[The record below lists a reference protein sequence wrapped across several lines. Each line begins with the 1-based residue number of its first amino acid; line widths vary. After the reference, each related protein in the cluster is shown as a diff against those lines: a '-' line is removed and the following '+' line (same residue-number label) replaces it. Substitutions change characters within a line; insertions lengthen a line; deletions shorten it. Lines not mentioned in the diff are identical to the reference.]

1 MQDMVVTLSQFA
13 AITMGITKE
22 FITELTDLFSY
33 LELIDKIMIILEGTK
48 YDKTFCDSCQTNIGI
63 HEMFNLAYIC
73 CQTLIN
79 VYKPNMFLKKS
90 GSVFGRIMA
99 KMMIAVSHMDC
110 PKRALFQQSAVEIV
124 QSFLVRFQNAEVAEF
139 AIAAIP
145 ELLANYHQVSLN
157 ANISYGEVFLLQ
169 DLFYKL
175 KVVGKT
181 EELVRVGLFYIP
193 FAIVAK
199 QEDSKV
205 AQEIIGDIVATQVES
220 LRTSIFLTPFEFLT
234 NNSTFHGMKLPTD
247 VNFSDVHLVY
257 LKHARVPIPL
267 KACDLIIDQMIRTE
281 GASFKHLQFVLHAP
295 NYSYKAI
302 ESRIRDLFAMS
313 TVPDTEMDKQRND
326 LLKGAFQLASYD
338 NKPSVKHDILDE
350 LRKPVSSLFSERN
363 LQYEFTQKQLL
374 QDIMTRF
381 TVFVEFYL
389 ALSAKDKQSL
399 EHESNYLC
407 GGLVQLGQQ
416 LSRRTYKGKAMKIFW
431 LLHRLSLEC
440 NYQWV
445 EIVACSY
452 FAGNNRL
459 YQKIVVDEQNGPD
472 LSTLLEGVYEKVLSY
487 LYIPDDNL
495 QWQNE
500 LYCCLLNL
508 VLLYMSQGRMIDAK
522 ILLKFV
528 EIKIAIANNAY
539 DVVRLKYDY
548 VLLKMASQY
557 RSVNSRSIYSMGL
570 HILKEIKQNFN
581 IIHKG
586 DFIADVIYETIAY
599 ISLRCYNRHQ
609 PSDESETLLVWM
621 VNYASRHGLVLQ
633 SARALLLATLLNLGR
648 ENAELTQVSVNF

>member
-1 MQDMVVTLSQFA
+1 
-13 AITMGITKE
+13 
-22 FITELTDLFSY
+22 
-33 LELIDKIMIILEGTK
+33 MIVLEGTK
-48 YDKTFCDSCQTNIGI
+48 YGKTFCDSCQTNIGI
-63 HEMFNLAYIC
+63 HEMFNLTYIC
-73 CQTLIN
+73 CQTVIN
-79 VYKPNMFLKKS
+79 VYKPNMYSKRA

-99 KMMIAVSHMDC
+99 KMLIAVSHMDC
-110 PKRALFQQSAVEIV
+110 PKRALFQQSAIEIV
-124 QSFLVRFQNAEVAEF
+124 QSFLERFQNAEVAEF

-145 ELLANYHQVSLN
+145 ELMENYHQVSLN

-175 KVVGKT
+175 KIVGKT
-181 EELVRVGLFYIP
+181 EELIRVGLFYIP
-193 FAIVAK
+193 FAIVTK

-205 AQEIIGDIVATQVES
+205 TQEMIRDIVAAQVDES
-220 LRTSIFLTPFEFLT
+220 LRTSTFLTPFDFLT
-234 NNSTFHGMKLPTD
+234 NNTTFNGMKLPTD
-247 VNFSDVHLVY
+247 VNISDVHLVY
-257 LKHARVPIPL
+257 LKHASVPIPL

-281 GASFKHLQFVLHAP
+281 GASFKHLQFVLYAP
-295 NYSYKAI
+295 NFSYKAI
-302 ESRIRDLFAMS
+302 KSPIRHLFELS
-313 TVPDTEMDKQRND
+313 TVPNTEMDKQRND
-326 LLKGAFQLASYD
+326 LLKGAYQLASYD
-338 NKPSVKHDILDE
+338 NKPSVKYDILDE

-363 LQYEFTQKQLL
+363 LQYEFRQKQLL

-389 ALSAKDKQSL
+389 ALSAEDKQSL

-407 GGLVQLGQQ
+407 GGLAQLGQQ

-440 NYQWV
+440 NCQWA
-445 EIVACSY
+445 EILACSY
-452 FAGNNRL
+452 FAGNHRL
-459 YQKIVVDEQNGPD
+459 YQKIVADEQNGPD
-472 LSTLLEGVYEKVLSY
+472 LSALLEGFYEKVLSY
-487 LYIPDDNL
+487 LYTPDDNL

-508 VLLYMSQGRMIDAK
+508 VLLYMCQGRMIDAK

-557 RSVNSRSIYSMGL
+557 RPVNSRSIYSMGL
-570 HILKEIKQNFN
+570 HILKEIQQNFN

-586 DFIADVIYETIAY
+586 DFTADVIYETIAY

-621 VNYASRHGLVLQ
+621 VNYASRRGLVLQ
-633 SARALLLATLLNLGR
+633 SARALLLAALLNLGR